1 MKQAQREQNHTSQD
15 PPSPYDP
22 GGVGG
27 LYRSVSLLGIVVASA
42 GVIGELHLGGSI
54 RRGLWSVEGVWSALL
69 SGDPSALTT
78 LGIWILIAGPI
89 MALLSV
95 FYSGIRQRSPT
106 AVFLS
111 GVVLLVIIL
120 SVPIK
125 MWLEGG
131 G

>member
-1 MKQAQREQNHTSQD
+1 MKQAQRDKNHTD
-15 PPSPYDP
+15 PSSPYDP

-27 LYRSVSLLGIVVASA
+27 LYRLVSLVGIVVASA
-42 GVIGELHLGGSI
+42 GVIGELHLVGEI
-54 RRGLWSVEGVWSALL
+54 RRGLWSLEGVSTALL

-95 FYSGIRQRSPT
+95 FYHGLRQRSST

-111 GVVLLVIIL
+111 GIVLMVIIL
-120 SVPIK
+120 SIPIK
-125 MWLEGG
+125 TWLQGG